1 MHFGEGSDGEDFGE
15 GVLVGRSGS
24 VVGGTVVGERSRE
37 IEMLSSRG
45 LTTVM
50 DSRGGRAIR
59 RAVFSATRRDCVV
72 GSSNKVESDMVK
84 RQAHLD
90 GVVRES

>member
-15 GVLVGRSGS
+15 DVPAGRSES

-45 LTTVM
+45 PTTVM
-50 DSRGGRAIR
+50 GSRGGRAML
-59 RAVFSATRRDCVV
+59 TD
-72 GSSNKVESDMVK
+72 
-84 RQAHLD
+84 
-90 GVVRES
+90 